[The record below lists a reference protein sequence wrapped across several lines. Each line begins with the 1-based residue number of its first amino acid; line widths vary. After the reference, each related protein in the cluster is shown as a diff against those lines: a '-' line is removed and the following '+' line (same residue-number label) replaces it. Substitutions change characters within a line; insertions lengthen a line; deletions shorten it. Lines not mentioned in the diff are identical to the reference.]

1 MSRSLPARD
10 AHHALRQLTS
20 THALDFCSRL
30 LSQSNNGVF
39 TFREFVKT
47 THDMI
52 RDTPAETAT
61 FLAALAAPDIDLP
74 EVIQLRRVQGA
85 ELVWRECVHVVAHRV
100 RVCPQ
105 HRQALPLAVV
115 SCSAD
120 FELSVYDLVVALSL
134 ELVGRVRSSEL
145 DSV

>member
-52 RDTPAETAT
+52 RENPGEMAT
-61 FLAALAAPDIDLP
+61 FLAALVAIDMDIQEIDPDETP
-74 EVIQLRRVQGA
+74 TRTPTP
-85 ELVWRECVHVVAHRV
+85 CHN
-100 RVCPQ
+100 
-105 HRQALPLAVV
+105 
-115 SCSAD
+115 
-120 FELSVYDLVVALSL
+120 
-134 ELVGRVRSSEL
+134 
-145 DSV
+145 